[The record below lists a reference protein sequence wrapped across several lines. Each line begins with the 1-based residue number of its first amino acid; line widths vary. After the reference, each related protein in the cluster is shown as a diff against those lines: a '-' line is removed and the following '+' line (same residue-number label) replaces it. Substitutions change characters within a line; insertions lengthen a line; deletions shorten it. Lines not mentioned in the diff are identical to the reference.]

1 MTADHQNK
9 PRGPVFSVAEARARA
24 QAAIRKSE
32 FILSRAYGLMR
43 EPKKEWEQIRAEET
57 TVANILIGY
66 VAPLAALP
74 IVCDLIGQSMFA
86 HALQLDFG
94 QSLIRAMITWLISIG
109 IVFFLGIVVNVA
121 AESFEAEK
129 NNLAAQ
135 KIAAYSYTPAFL
147 SGVLLL
153 WPPLGWLPLVA
164 LAWGV
169 FIMFRGLPVLMRAP
183 QESSPGYAATVTIAA
198 MIGTIVLL
206 AVAAAVS

>member
-1 MTADHQNK
+1 MTADHQNT

-129 NNLAAQ
+129 NDLAAQ

>member
-129 NNLAAQ
+129 NDLAAQ
-135 KIAAYSYTPAFL
+135 KIAAYAYTPAFL

>member
-129 NNLAAQ
+129 NDLAAQ

>member
-129 NNLAAQ
+129 NDLAAQ

-169 FIMFRGLPVLMRAP
+169 FIMYRGLPVLMRAP

>member
-24 QAAIRKSE
+24 QAAIRKSD

-129 NNLAAQ
+129 NDLAAQ